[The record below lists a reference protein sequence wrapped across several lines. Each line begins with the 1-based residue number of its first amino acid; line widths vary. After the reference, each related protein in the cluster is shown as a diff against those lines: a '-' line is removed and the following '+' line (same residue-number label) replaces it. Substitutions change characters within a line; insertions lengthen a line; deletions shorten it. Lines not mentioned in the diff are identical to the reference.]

1 MGSDSV
7 RDLVELRGLI
17 ESGRAQELREG
28 AGLSATALA
37 LDMGV
42 NPSQVLRW
50 EQRKRFPNGA
60 NARKY
65 AKALRRL
72 AAWEAASRGAAS

>member
-1 MGSDSV
+1 MSSNSM
-7 RDLVELRGLI
+7 RDLLELRSLI
-17 ESGRAQELREG
+17 ESGRAQELRES

-50 EQRKRFPNGA
+50 EQKQRFPNGA

-65 AKALRRL
+65 AKTLRRL
-72 AAWEAASRGAAS
+72 ADWEMARKGAAS

>member
-1 MGSDSV
+1 MSSNSM
-7 RDLVELRGLI
+7 RDLLELRGLI
-17 ESGRAQELREG
+17 ESGRAQELRVG

-37 LDMGV
+37 LDLGV

-65 AKALRRL
+65 ARTLRRL
-72 AAWEAASRGAAS
+72 ADWETARQSAAS